1 MNQPLDKNKAYI
13 QDILNSCEKCLA
25 FTKGMNFE
33 NFELDEKTISATQH
47 QILIIGE
54 ATKRLS
60 AEYRSQHSHIPWKAM
75 AGMRDILI
83 HAYENADLE
92 EIWKTIKVVIPELI
106 SKLKVLAEK

>member
-1 MNQPLDKNKAYI
+1 MNQLLDKNKSYI
-13 QDILNSCEKCLA
+13 QDNLNSCNKCLA

-33 NFELDEKTISATQH
+33 DFEKDDKTISAVQH

-60 AEYRSQHSHIPWKAM
+60 PEFRNQHTHIPWKAM

-83 HAYENADLE
+83 HSYENADLE
-92 EIWKTIKVVIPELI
+92 EIWKTIQIVMPELI
-106 SKLKVLAEK
+106 IKISKI